1 MSRLRLASLTAAGV
15 IGVLALTA
23 AQRLSLFAQTSGGL
37 WEVSGVP
44 GTSAPVRPC
53 LADVTVLA
61 QFEHRSRACS
71 QKVTSDNGTAA
82 VIDYSCGASGFGHS
96 RIDLITPRSLRIDTQ
111 GISDRL
117 PFSYVLQAR
126 RVGDCQAAASTPRH

>member
-1 MSRLRLASLTAAGV
+1 MSRLRLALLAAGGAV
-15 IGVLALTA
+15 ASLALTA
-23 AQRLSLFAQTSGGL
+23 AQRPTLFAQTSGGL

-44 GTSAPVRPC
+44 GTSAPVRQC
-53 LADVTVLA
+53 LPDVTVLA
-61 QFEHRSRACS
+61 QFEHRARACS

-126 RVGDCQAAASTPRH
+126 RVGDCQAAATAPRH